1 MWPVGIVP
9 NNPELRRVGRAPRG
23 GVGVWGETV
32 RNGLKEAHRVLAREL
47 RLAEW
52 APCEVLA
59 HTLRRAV
66 HPAWSDRLARSPLA
80 GHGPASGG

>member
-1 MWPVGIVP
+1 MQARPA
-9 NNPELRRVGRAPRG
+9 RRHGSG
-23 GVGVWGETV
+23 GETV

-47 RLAEW
+47 MLAEIQVDHLTAALPAEW

-59 HTLRRAV
+59 HTLRRAG
-66 HPAWSDRLARSPLA
+66 HPAWSGRLARSPLA